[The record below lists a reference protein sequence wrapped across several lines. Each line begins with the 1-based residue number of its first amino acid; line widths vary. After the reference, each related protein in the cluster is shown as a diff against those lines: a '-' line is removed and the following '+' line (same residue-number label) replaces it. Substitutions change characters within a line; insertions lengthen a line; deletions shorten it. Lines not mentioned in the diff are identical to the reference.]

1 MIDFKQYRRM
11 CVRRF
16 IRSAQMHCA
25 AVLTGRKSDFRTRL
39 LSKHFKILL
48 FMLSGNF
55 ITRYRRGNA
64 GAHAH
69 NAGAQAQAQQKAAI
83 DATVITDDL
92 GV

>member
-1 MIDFKQYRRM
+1 
-11 CVRRF
+11 
-16 IRSAQMHCA
+16 MHCA
-25 AVLTGRKSDFRTRL
+25 VVLTGRKSDFRTRV

-55 ITRYRRGNA
+55 ITRYLRGNA
-64 GAHAH
+64 GAR
-69 NAGAQAQAQQKAAI
+69 AQAQQKAAS